1 MENPMK
7 IMIFGGNGL
16 LGNNLVRA
24 LSGKHTV
31 FYSIRGESFQDNKS
45 QFFFDA
51 SSLKNFDCTILNG
64 LDVIINCIG
73 LADVE
78 RCESEPFLAN
88 QLNIEVPKFLSKVSY
103 DRNIKLVHISTDH
116 FVANGSLL
124 ANEDSTINAVNNY
137 GLTKLMGEK
146 SVLDFNKNSLIIRTN
161 FFGHDYNKNNSLTD
175 WLVSKLINNNQVYG
189 FSDIYFSP
197 VSINFLAEAVLEI
210 LKLKYSGVL
219 NVSSNECISKYD
231 FLVKVSKIFQLNSEL
246 IESVK
251 SNSIAGR
258 VSRPK
263 NMCLDNQKLE
273 SLIDFKVPSMDDMLL
288 NQFHDYQDWIDSFK

>member
-1 MENPMK
+1 ML
-7 IMIFGGNGL
+7 F
-16 LGNNLVRA
+16 R
-24 LSGKHTV
+24 S
-31 FYSIRGESFQDNKS
+31 
-45 QFFFDA
+45 
-51 SSLKNFDCTILNG
+51 LNG

-88 QLNIEVPKFLSKVSY
+88 QLNNEVPKFLSKVSY

-124 ANEDSTINAVNNY
+124 ASEDSTINAVNNY

-273 SLIDFKVPSMDDMLL
+273 SLIDFKVPSKIGRA
-288 NQFHDYQDWIDSFK
+288 HV